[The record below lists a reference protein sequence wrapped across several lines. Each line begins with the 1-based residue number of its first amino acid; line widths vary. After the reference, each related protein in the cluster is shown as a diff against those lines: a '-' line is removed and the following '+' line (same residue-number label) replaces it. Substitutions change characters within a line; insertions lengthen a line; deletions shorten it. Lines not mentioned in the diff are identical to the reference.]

1 MSLPSVTVI
10 TVCRN
15 AARVIPDTLR
25 SVAEQTYPALE
36 YIIIDGASTDGT
48 ADLCRTA
55 AAGMSGRQGRSVII
69 VSEPDGGVY
78 EAMNKGVARATGDWV
93 CFMNAGD
100 SFTSAD
106 AVYRLFRAASRD
118 LERVEVLYGNAVL
131 VKDFGRV
138 PLKPKPIGSLA
149 ERMAFCHQAA
159 FTRLETLRA
168 MPFRTAF
175 RIAADYDFFFR
186 LWQSRGEE
194 AFLYCDEDVAAFEA
208 EEGMSSRDPLAH
220 VREYA
225 RIRGVDGR
233 LAWRVWYVGKAL
245 RVHLKAALQRLLP
258 ERLVQTIRR
267 RNYERLRRRRLGAS
281 QPDTGAGGV
290 QSLSPRDS
298 RS

>member
-1 MSLPSVTVI
+1 MPFPTVTVI

-15 AARVIPDTLR
+15 AAEVIPGTLR
-25 SVAEQTYPALE
+25 SVAEQTYPTLE

-48 ADLCRTA
+48 ADLCRAT
-55 AAGMSGRQGRSVII
+55 AAGMSGRPGRTATI

-78 EAMNKGVARATGDWV
+78 EAMNKGVARATGEWV

-100 SFTSAD
+100 AFTSAD
-106 AVYRLFRAASRD
+106 AVERLFRAAARE
-118 LERVEVLYGNAVL
+118 LEGAEVLYGNAVL

-138 PLKPKPIGSLA
+138 PLKPKPLGSLA

-159 FTRLETLRA
+159 FTRRETLRA
-168 MPFRTAF
+168 MPFRTEF

-186 LWQSRGEE
+186 LWKRRGGG
-194 AFLYCDEDVAAFEA
+194 AFLYRDEDVAAFEA

-233 LAWRVWYVGKAL
+233 LAWHVWYVGKAL
-245 RVHLKAALQRLLP
+245 RVRLKGALQRLLP
-258 ERLVQTIRR
+258 ESLVQAVRR
-267 RNYERLRRRRLGAS
+267 RNYERLRRRRLSAQPDGAS
-281 QPDTGAGGV
+281 EV
-290 QSLSPRDS
+290 
-298 RS
+298 